1 MIPCNSSWT
10 TGPEMQSH
18 GLKMRL
24 LLQLLQRRN
33 DGCNRHGV
41 EGRATAAAK
50 WMMEYGERHRD
61 THKHSHTKRDKHTET
76 DIQMKQRQRGHLE
89 VDTNRGN

>member
-61 THKHSHTKRDKHTET
+61 MHTQTQPYKERQTYRDRHTNET
-76 DIQMKQRQRGHLE
+76 KTERTSRSRH
-89 VDTNRGN
+89 